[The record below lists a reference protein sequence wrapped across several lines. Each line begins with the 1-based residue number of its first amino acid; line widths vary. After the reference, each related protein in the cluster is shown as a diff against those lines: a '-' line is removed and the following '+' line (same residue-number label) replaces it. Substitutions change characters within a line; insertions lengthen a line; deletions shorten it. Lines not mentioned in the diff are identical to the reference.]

1 MQWKRR
7 KDANHKTIMAAFSDH
22 PACDVL
28 DLYQVG
34 GGCPDLLVAIQGAHG
49 STNVLVE
56 IKNGDKATYTAAQD
70 AFNARWRGP
79 RETVRDMAGVVNLIA
94 AYGGKR

>member
-7 KDANHKTIMAAFSDH
+7 KDENHSELMGAFASH

-28 DLYQVG
+28 DLYQTG
-34 GGCPDLLVAIQGAHG
+34 GGCPDLLVAIYGV
-49 STNVLVE
+49 NVLVE
-56 IKNGDKATYTAAQD
+56 IKRDEKARYTAAQD

-79 RETVRDMAGVVNLIA
+79 RATVRDMQGVVNLIA
-94 AYGGKR
+94 AYGGRK